1 VSGSN
6 SILLPSGGVAPL
18 MGQAGYVYPVAVHN
32 VPGTIAASG
41 TFTTGP
47 LPAAGM
53 KHLAGSAELTT
64 TGSLVVQRFLDTG
77 TIVSVGSTSVAMT
90 GGTIALFDINDGKV
104 FQSYD
109 ISVINT
115 GTVAGTLTNV
125 NIVQSS
131 V

>member
-18 MGQAGYVYPVAVHN
+18 MGQAGYVYPVAVQK

-77 TIVSVGSTSVAMT
+77 TIGSTSVAMT

>member
-1 VSGSN
+1 MSGSN
-6 SILLPSGGVAPL
+6 SVLLPSGGVAPL
-18 MGQAGYVYPVAVHN
+18 MGQAGYVYPVAVQN

-77 TIVSVGSTSVAMT
+77 TIVSVGSTSVAMS
-90 GGTIALFDINDGKV
+90 GEHHRAIRHQRRQGVPELRYQRD
-104 FQSYD
+104 QS
-109 ISVINT
+109 